1 MSDSSDQQLLKR
13 YLVKSK
19 LFRVS
24 RLEDHSIDRKI
35 EDLVKDSLDQVASQ
49 IDALIISDFVYG
61 VITPNILTHIYKLH
75 SKYGFQIFG
84 DVQCSSQVGSILK
97 FKNFTLL
104 SPNEREVRIALQDK
118 DSGIEQL
125 SYDVMDRTNV
135 NNFVMKLGSSGLFHT
150 NVLSITW
157 LNLNPSLLY
166 LLILLMSRVLVTQFW
181 RHIYSTCLWDPFYVC
196 IGSCM
201 LYCILGS

>member
-1 MSDSSDQQLLKR
+1 MSDSSRPTTFKKR
-13 YLVKSK
+13 YLVENQK

-125 SYDVMDRTNV
+125 SYDVME
-135 NNFVMKLGSSGLFHT
+135 KLML
-150 NVLSITW
+150 IT
-157 LNLNPSLLY
+157 LYEVRLVGIISYERSL
-166 LLILLMSRVLVTQFW
+166 
-181 RHIYSTCLWDPFYVC
+181 DN
-196 IGSCM
+196 G
-201 LYCILGS
+201 